1 MNYFLSAILLIVILF
16 TFTIGL
22 NYLIKARTS
31 VLYSAVSKTCIVAS
45 FFSLTYLI
53 NNFYEINYY
62 GVIRSILLAL
72 LVYLTFNLWKITYN
86 QISNKVYTGIIALL
100 ILLQLLI
107 DIFVNLQ
114 NILITGLMII
124 SDYSLIYIF
133 VYLLTILKFYNDR
146 NLNKIYEFNFIPLIL
161 LIFLMSLLS
170 ESIVS
175 SDLIIVFNILQI
187 SSYLLLSLVYYKD
200 YKLSLYF

>member
-133 VYLLTILKFYNDR
+133 VYLLTIFKFYNDR